1 MMSIHKKIVIVGG
14 VAGGATAAARLRRL
28 DERSHIVLFERGEHI
43 SFANCGLPYHIGN
56 VIPKREALLVQTAEG
71 MSKKFNLDIRPL
83 NEVTGIDRERKV
95 VAVRNVK
102 TGENYE
108 ESYDELILSPGAKP
122 IVPPIEGLNE
132 AKHVFTLRNIPDTD
146 RIKQFVDEAGPKQ
159 ALIVGGGFI
168 GLEMAE
174 NLHLRGIQVTI
185 VEMANQVMAPL
196 DPEMAAMVHSH
207 LRDKGV
213 RLILNDGLSSFMEEG
228 RKVKLGSGRTL
239 ETDMTILSIGV
250 RPENELA
257 KAAGLALGSRGG
269 IVVNEQ
275 LRTEDPHIWAIGDA
289 IEVKDYIQQT
299 PAMIPLAWPANR
311 QGRLVAD
318 HIYGK
323 GRPYRGT
330 LGTSVAK
337 VFDLTVAV
345 TGNNEKTLKR
355 LGAAYEAVHIHPASH
370 ASYYPG
376 GFPVSLK
383 MTFDKETGEIY
394 GVQGVGMN
402 GVEKRIDVIATAI
415 KGKLTVH
422 DLPDLELA
430 YAPPYSSAKDP
441 VNMLGYVASNVA
453 DGVLDVVHYDR
464 IDELIRNGATLVD
477 VREPVERE
485 SGFIAGS
492 INIPLGELRSR
503 LHELPAGEP
512 IYVSCQVGLRGY
524 LAARMLEQH
533 GFKAINLSGGYKT
546 YSAYFGKRAPEEA
559 QGRHESG
566 SSAPQGELD
575 TEPTQSA
582 FSDDLQAR
590 YQLDVCG
597 LQCPGPIS
605 QVYQLMQKA
614 EDGDVIEVSVTDPA
628 FPQDIAAWCGKTGN
642 ALLKQVAEKDK
653 IRVWLR
659 KGAAAASPAAASGNE
674 PKGEKGATLV
684 VFNQDLDKAIA
695 SFIIATGAAA
705 MGKKVTMFF
714 TFWGLN
720 VLRKAN
726 APRLD
731 KDFME
736 RMFGKMMPQG
746 PDALP
751 ISNMNMAGMGAQMIK
766 RVMKKKNVDS
776 LETLMRNAMELGV
789 ELVACS
795 MSMDVMGIQA
805 EELIDGVTIG
815 GVATYLGKAED
826 ANLNLFV

>member
-1 MMSIHKKIVIVGG
+1 MSNQKKIVIVGG

-28 DERSHIVLFERGEHI
+28 DETSHIVLFERGEHI

-56 VIPKREALLVQTAEG
+56 VIPKRESLLVQTAEG

-95 VAVRNVK
+95 VTVRNVK

-122 IVPPIEGLNE
+122 IVPPVEGLSE
-132 AKHVFTLRNIPDTD
+132 AKYVFTLRNIPDTD

-185 VEMANQVMAPL
+185 VEMADQVMAPL
-196 DPEMAAMVHSH
+196 DPEMAAIVHQH

-228 RKVKLGSGRTL
+228 RKIKLGSGRTL

-269 IVVNEQ
+269 IMVNEQ

-355 LGAAYEAVHIHPASH
+355 LEAAYEAVHIHPASH

-383 MTFDKETGEIY
+383 MTFNKETGEIY

-453 DGVLDVVHYDR
+453 DGVLDVVHYDH

-503 LHELPAGEP
+503 LHDLPGSEP

-524 LAARMLEQH
+524 LAARILEQN

-546 YSAYFGKRAPEEA
+546 YSMYFGKQSPEEA
-559 QGRHESG
+559 QGQHGPG
-566 SSAPQGELD
+566 SSTSQAASD
-575 TEPTQSA
+575 TEPPQLEFSGELQS
-582 FSDDLQAR
+582 R

-605 QVYQLMQKA
+605 QVYQVMQKA
-614 EDGDVIEVSVTDPA
+614 EEGDVIEVSVTDPA

-642 ALLKQVAEKDK
+642 MLLKQVMEKDN
-653 IRVWLR
+653 IRVWLQ
-659 KGAAAASPAAASGNE
+659 KGRSAESQAAASSSE
-674 PKGEKGATLV
+674 PEGEKGATLV

-695 SFIIATGAAA
+695 SFIIATGAAS

-720 VLRKAN
+720 ILRKAN

-731 KDFME
+731 KDFMD

-776 LETLMRNAMELGV
+776 LETLMRNAMDLGV

-805 EELIDGVTIG
+805 EEMIDGVTIG